1 MTPTTDAAL
10 ARLSFAAYSDMPTA
24 LPAGFSAL
32 DISNF
37 HLSLGPGESFSNGVF
52 KSGSGAALVTVGEV
66 EGLPS
71 IVVAF
76 RGSDDAVDSQQN
88 LNNINQAYGSFGT
101 LVTTL
106 DQASQNWGMPV
117 IVTGH
122 SLGGA
127 MAQIYMASHPNQPG
141 EPGRTAITFGSP
153 GAILPPGEDE
163 RIANYIIA
171 DDPAVVLGV
180 QRAEVGELLRG
191 NPVLANLV
199 AERIAAELPGLTRE
213 QALASLPNLNVNYD
227 NRGDIVLLPTRDG
240 RLDREGVVAGLAQRD
255 PEQHAPELYAAE
267 VADAWSAPD
276 QSRVVPAA
284 PTPDQE
290 LTFLHALYDGD
301 GRDPQLT
308 EGVVRELMSA
318 WAGNLASGFQ
328 ANLGSIAGRG
338 LDLL

>member
-1 MTPTTDAAL
+1 
-10 ARLSFAAYSDMPTA
+10 MPAA
-24 LPAGFSAL
+24 LPAGFTAL
-32 DISNF
+32 DIANF
-37 HLSLGPGESFSNGVF
+37 HLPLASGESFSNGVF
-52 KSGSGAALVTVGEV
+52 KSGNGAALVTVAEV

-76 RGSDDAVDSQQN
+76 RGSDDVVDSQQN
-88 LNNINQAYGSFGT
+88 LNGINQAYASFGT
-101 LVTTL
+101 LVATL

-127 MAQIYMASHPNQPG
+127 MAQIYMADHPNQPG

-163 RIANYIIA
+163 RIANYVIA
-171 DDPAVVLGV
+171 DDPAVVLGA

-213 QALASLPNLNVNYD
+213 QALASLPNLTTNYD
-227 NRGDIVLLPTRDG
+227 NRGAIVLLPTKDG

-255 PEQHAPELYAAE
+255 PERHTPELYVAE
-267 VADAWSAPD
+267 VADAWSAPG
-276 QSRVVPAA
+276 QSRVVPAT
-284 PTPDQE
+284 PTPDEE

-301 GRDPQLT
+301 GRNPQLT
-308 EGVVRELMSA
+308 EGVVRELVGA
-318 WAGNLASGFQ
+318 WAGNLASGLQ
-328 ANLGSIAGRG
+328 AGLDNLTTAAGRD